1 MAQKVEIPMVE
12 DQAPAEGRLRF
23 VGTVELG
30 GTVTGQMLGILF
42 GPESNVDGSLQFD
55 GPVTID
61 GTYRGSIRTSDSL
74 VVGEHAKI
82 EANVTCRSA
91 EVSGEVTGNITAT
104 ESVTLKAYAHVR
116 GDITAQ
122 SLGIEKGVVFDGTSK
137 MGTVT
142 PRSRRNR
149 T

>member
-1 MAQKVEIPMVE
+1 MAQKVETPMDTE
-12 DQAPAEGRLRF
+12 QAPAEGRLRF

-74 VVGEHAKI
+74 TVGEHAKI
-82 EANVTCRSA
+82 EANITCRSA
-91 EVSGEVTGNITAT
+91 EVSGEITGNITAS
-104 ESVTLKAYAHVR
+104 ESVTLKSYARVR
-116 GDITAQ
+116 GDISAQ

-142 PRSRRNR
+142 PRARRNR